1 MREDRPY
8 GQDSPNGRVSI
19 VVHAAKDLYCSICDA
34 RPCYLL
40 ATTAMAV
47 TQEQLTESGGD
58 NLEGAVR
65 YVQSLEKVQ
74 SCLTRHLEVA
84 HEAWQLDKHFR
95 VTERALRAL
104 SDHEVNG
111 NGVQGI
117 LQNNHNGDPPIP
129 IYN

>member
-8 GQDSPNGRVSI
+8 GQEGPDGRVR
-19 VVHAAKDLYCSICDA
+19 VVTHAAADLYCSICDA

-40 ATTAMAV
+40 STAAIAV
-47 TQEQLTESGGD
+47 AQEQLTESGT

-65 YVQSLEKVQ
+65 YVQSLERVQ

-95 VTERALRAL
+95 VTERALRAIG
-104 SDHEVNG
+104 SEGMNG
-111 NGVQGI
+111 KEVQGI
-117 LQNNHNGDPPIP
+117 LHNSHNGDPPIP
-129 IYN
+129 AYN